1 MGESELVNVTA
12 AGTIITFNHHVLRV
26 KTVVEN
32 KD

>member
-1 MGESELVNVTA
+1 VGKSEIVNVTA
-12 AGTIITFNHHVLRV
+12 VGTFTFNYQALRV

>member
-1 MGESELVNVTA
+1 MGKSEPVNVTA
-12 AGTIITFNHHVLRV
+12 AGTITFKNHALRV

>member
-1 MGESELVNVTA
+1 MGKYELVNVRA
-12 AGTIITFNHHVLRV
+12 AGTITCNHHALRV